1 MGKEVSDLTLFVA
14 DAARGLTWL
23 HRGDFVVIHRDL
35 KPENLLVDENYR
47 VKVGFIIFFCSF
59 FEFLVFKK
67 VCDFGLS
74 QVKGN
79 LPLHVCSCVP
89 PPR

>member
-1 MGKEVSDLTLFVA
+1 LEIE

-47 VKVGFIIFFCSF
+47 VKV
-59 FEFLVFKK
+59 
-67 VCDFGLS
+67 CDFGLS
-74 QVKGN
+74 QVKEKKEED
-79 LPLHVCSCVP
+79 LMDPK
-89 PPR
+89 